1 MRFFFLIFSCFISF
15 SCFAKLYPG
24 VIYLANGI
32 VIEANIEPPKRPN
45 DLFLSYSVEK
55 GKLLGFK
62 SSEVKGVYLK
72 LNKNENVYFAYLKIE
87 NDKKQ
92 KSVWAVLSY
101 QTKKVAVYTTANEY
115 YVSKNNYLSLN
126 TSKLNGNDGLTYYLN
141 KSDTED
147 LFRVFEYRD
156 GIVDEN
162 EFYQNLSIYLG
173 DEPRL
178 VNSLSKKEYVWNEIF
193 KICEIYSTL
202 SEYRDLNTNSEISK
216 K

>member
-1 MRFFFLIFSCFISF
+1 MRFFFLIFSCFFSI

-24 VIYLANGI
+24 VIYLADGT

-55 GKLLGFK
+55 GKLKGFK
-62 SSEVKGVYLK
+62 SSDVKGVYLN
-72 LNKNENVYFAYLKIE
+72 LNKKENVYFGYLKIE

-101 QTKKVAVYTTANEY
+101 QTNKIEVYTTANEY
-115 YVSKNNYLSLN
+115 YISKNNYLSLS
-126 TSKLNGNDGLTYYLN
+126 TSKLNGNDGLTYYLKKN
-141 KSDTED
+141 KVDE

-162 EFYQNLSIYLG
+162 EFYKNLSQYFH

-178 VNSLSKKEYVWNEIF
+178 VKSFIKKEYTWNEIF
-193 KICEIYSTL
+193 KICEIYTTL
-202 SEYRDLNTNSEISK
+202 SEYRDLKTV
-216 K
+216 